1 MTAERFRQI
10 RNVFDAA
17 MEQNDSERAAW
28 LANACQG
35 DELLLA
41 EVNGLLQQHQKRS
54 GMLDAPAAGIAEL
67 AAAQRLEGRRLGAWE
82 ILREIGR
89 GGMGV
94 VYLARRADGAF
105 QMPAAIKVLSA
116 PFADDET
123 RKRFRQEREIL
134 AQLSHPNI
142 ARLLD
147 GGTTEEGLPYLVME
161 YVHGQTLTTWC
172 DEQRA
177 PTDLRLRLLEKLCEV
192 AHYLH
197 EHGVI
202 HRDLKP
208 ANVLVSADGTLKL
221 LDFGIAKLL
230 GPIGDQTVLATRS
243 GLHLLT
249 PEYASPEQVRGEAIT
264 PQTDVYALG
273 AIAYELLTGRRPY
286 RLRSRLMHEV
296 LRAIC
301 EEEPERPSTAVT
313 RHEEEASGTEILP
326 ETIGRLRRSS
336 PQRLSRMLRGNLD
349 EVVMKA
355 LRKTPGARYNTAL
368 QLAEDL
374 SAHVA
379 GKPVLARGNA
389 RLALAWQMLNQYRM
403 AVVLAI
409 AAVVLIATGAV
420 NVHASAVLYV
430 ASALVIFGL
439 WQVAS
444 DRKFRQRI
452 GRLAQVMGK
461 TLRIPVLLLALIAAG
476 LFLAL
481 KLDHSIHK
489 EEISR
494 ALRGAA
500 YCLSV
505 AQVSRLLLLLRRL
518 RQRQDGEILLDLSTP
533 RGNWIF
539 VQLVAAAFAGG
550 TFGLQNGLG
559 LPYVCLALAGWSEQ
573 FRVETGLS
581 RLQFRQSGIFW
592 TTFIP
597 WGQIESWDW
606 EQRGI
611 LRIKRRR
618 LLSFVPRIA
627 RIKVPLSWL
636 DDVTRVM
643 NRFRGEANALAP
655 TLVAENVDARH

>member
-28 LANACQG
+28 LADACQG
-35 DELLLA
+35 DESLVA

-54 GMLDAPAAGIAEL
+54 GVLDAPAAGIAEL

-82 ILREIGR
+82 VLREIGR

-105 QMPAAIKVLSA
+105 QMPAAIKVLSV

-161 YVHGQTLTTWC
+161 YVDGQTLTTWC

-177 PTDLRLRLLEKLCEV
+177 PTDVRLRLLEQLCEV
-192 AHYLH
+192 VHYLH

-264 PQTDVYALG
+264 PQTDIYALG

-301 EEEPERPSTAVT
+301 EEEPERPSTAVLG
-313 RHEEEASGTEILP
+313 RDEEAKGTETEP
-326 ETIGRLRRSS
+326 WTISRLRRLT
-336 PQRLSRMLRGNLD
+336 PLGLSKILRGDLD
-349 EVVMKA
+349 EVLMKA
-355 LRKTPGARYNTAL
+355 LLKAPSGRYSTAL
-368 QLAEDL
+368 ELAEDL
-374 SAHVA
+374 AAHGE
-379 GKPVLARGNA
+379 GKPVLARGNSGLT
-389 RLALAWQMLNQYRM
+389 RTWHILNRYRM

-409 AAVVLIATGAV
+409 AAVVLIATNAV
-420 NVHASAVLYV
+420 TVHVSAILYTVLV
-430 ASALVIFGL
+430 LLVLGL
-439 WQVAS
+439 WNFAS
-444 DRKFRQRI
+444 DHKLRQRI
-452 GRLAQVMGK
+452 GKLMQRMDEASRSVQIAFGV
-461 TLRIPVLLLALIAAG
+461 AAG
-476 LFLAL
+476 LIFLGLDRVSGGKTIFILFFAVSAL
-481 KLDHSIHK
+481 F
-489 EEISR
+489 
-494 ALRGAA
+494 
-500 YCLSV
+500 CLERITR
-505 AQVSRLLLLLRRL
+505 RLLGQRRAGEIILDTSKRRSKFFHVVNLFSICLWIFLGLWSNNRVYDWPFQAFMILSQAWTWLVADRLRL
-518 RQRQDGEILLDLSTP
+518 RQNGIL
-533 RGNWIF
+533 
-539 VQLVAAAFAGG
+539 GG
-550 TFGLQNGLG
+550 IL
-559 LPYVCLALAGWSEQ
+559 
-573 FRVETGLS
+573 
-581 RLQFRQSGIFW
+581 
-592 TTFIP
+592 IP
-597 WGQIESWDW
+597 WDEVESWGW
-606 EQRGI
+606 QHHERWTVM
-611 LRIKRRR
+611 RIKRRR
-618 LLSFVPRIA
+618 RGWLSFLPPTRIRVASA
-627 RIKVPLSWL
+627 RVAE
-636 DDVTRVM
+636 VTRVM
-643 NRFRGEANALAP
+643 SQLVGEANAPAP
-655 TLVAENVDARH
+655 VAEKR